1 MTSVRRSLAG
11 ALVALA
17 GTAALCAVM
26 LALRPHLSI
35 ATAGLVLVVPVVA
48 GVAVGGL
55 TAGIVSVA
63 IGFFAYDLFFIP
75 PYNTLT
81 VGSGQDWVALIVYVI
96 VMLAV
101 ARVVVTLQQ
110 ARAEARRREEETNQ
124 VYVLSDLLIGDQPLD
139 VLLKRIVSTI
149 DQAFHPRWVAV
160 LLPAGDSLAVAA
172 TAGAPLSDDELG
184 DLSPLP
190 GRLESLD
197 TGRDQVGIVQF
208 ALTARG
214 RPVGLVALSGAGSD
228 PHDRQLFRTY
238 ANHAALAI
246 ERSQLQRQV
255 RRTELLEEVDRWRAA
270 MMGAVSHDLRTP
282 LASVKAAVS
291 TLRRSGPPLSTA
303 DQAEL
308 LELIE
313 SQSDNLD
320 RLVADLLDMTR
331 IQSGALE
338 LRRDEV
344 RVSDLV
350 EGAVRSVAHK
360 VATDQITT
368 TLPPDLPTVD
378 VDQVLMVQVLANL
391 LENAA
396 RHSPPA
402 QPIEIVASTHD
413 GVVEVTVRDHGP
425 GIPIADR
432 ERIFEM
438 FNQVSGGG
446 RGGLG
451 LTIARAFVEAHG
463 QAISLGDTPEGGA
476 AFVFTMPRASLPA
489 DGR

>member
-338 LRRDEV
+338 L
-344 RVSDLV
+344 
-350 EGAVRSVAHK
+350 
-360 VATDQITT
+360 
-368 TLPPDLPTVD
+368 PPDLPTVD